1 MEVPLPTI
9 GHLTGK
15 RSIRVTEP
23 LNVPAYLPRGKHLL
37 IGQRRDLGS
46 TDALILLGKCAEHTG
61 LRDMFDGNIWLD
73 IRLPHVL
80 FICGKRGSG
89 KSYDLG
95 VLAEGLS
102 LASSSNVT
110 TKDTSVTTILFD
122 TQNQFWSLGVAP
134 SSKLP
139 EDHVQLV
146 ELEAW
151 RIQPTPLDN
160 VRLFA
165 PKGDQAIVGTET
177 EFVISPTDIDA
188 DDWCGLLQVER
199 YSPMGQCIRVVYR
212 KVTSSGYSFQPSP
225 HSSKEIQVPPKQ
237 NYEILDLI
245 ECLRRD
251 AEVTDQMQRP
261 TRDAVL
267 WRLESLIDS
276 KLFGEGGIDITD
288 ILVPGL
294 LSVFL
299 LRNLDDATK
308 ALVVSVVTKRIFKVM
323 GEYHTRRKVARRFGE
338 APPDTNLPMGVWTII
353 DEAHVVCPAEQNTAA
368 KPALIEYVKRGRD
381 AGLSLVLATQQPSA
395 IDSGVLS
402 QVDLTIV
409 HRLVLDSDIAAATSR
424 FPARFPSN
432 VKLVERDVGDPRSLI
447 RLLTAGEALVGDA
460 ESERGFVIRIRPRV
474 TAHAGDEPEVIK
486 HDINP

>member
-1 MEVPLPTI
+1 MEVRLPTI
-9 GHLTGK
+9 GHVTGK

-23 LNVPAYLPRGKHLL
+23 LNVSAYLPRGKHLL
-37 IGQRRDLGS
+37 IGQRRDVGS
-46 TDALILLGKCAEHTG
+46 PDALVLLGKCAEHTG

-73 IRLPHVL
+73 IRLPHVV

-95 VLAEGLS
+95 VLAEGLA
-102 LASSSNVT
+102 LASSSGVT
-110 TKDTSVTTILFD
+110 TKDTGITTIIFD
-122 TQNQFWSLGVAP
+122 TQNQFWSLGTVP

-139 EDHVQLV
+139 EDLVQLA

-151 RIQPTPLDN
+151 QLQPAPLGS

-165 PKGDQAIVGTET
+165 PRGDEAILGTEM
-177 EFVISPTDIDA
+177 EFVISPADMDA

-199 YSPMGQCIRVVYR
+199 YSPMGQCIRIVHR
-212 KVTSSGYSFQPSP
+212 KVTCTGYSYPPSQ
-225 HSSKEIQVPPKQ
+225 HSSKEIRVSPKED
-237 NYEILDLI
+237 YEIADLV

-251 AEVTDQMQRP
+251 PEVSNQMQRA

-276 KLFGEGGIDITD
+276 KLFGKGGIDVKD
-288 ILVPGL
+288 ILEPGL
-294 LSVFL
+294 MSIFL

-308 ALVVSVVTKRIFKVM
+308 ALVVSVVTKRVFNVM
-323 GEYHTRRKVARRFGE
+323 GEYHTRRKVARRLGE
-338 APPDTNLPMGVWTII
+338 TFADTSLPMGVWTII
-353 DEAHVVCPAEQNTAA
+353 DEAHVVCPSDQNTAA

-395 IDSGVLS
+395 VDSSLLG

-432 VKLVERDVGDPRSLI
+432 VKLAERDVSDPRTLV
-447 RLLTAGEALVGDA
+447 RLLGEGEALVGDA
-460 ESERGFVIRIRPRV
+460 ESERGFVARIRPRV
-474 TAHAGDEPEVIK
+474 TAHAGDEPAVIGY
-486 HDINP
+486 DFDS

>member
-1 MEVPLPTI
+1 MAVPLPTI

-23 LNVPAYLPRGKHLL
+23 LNVSAYLPRGKHLL
-37 IGQRRDLGS
+37 IGQRRDVGS
-46 TDALILLGKCAEHTG
+46 TEALILLGKCAEHTG
-61 LRDMFDGNIWLD
+61 LKDMFDGNIWLD
-73 IRLPHVL
+73 IRLPHVV

-95 VLAEGLS
+95 VLAEGLG
-102 LASSSNVT
+102 LTSSSNVT
-110 TKDTSVTTILFD
+110 TKDTSITTILFD
-122 TQNQFWSLGVAP
+122 TQNQFWSLGAVP

-139 EDHVQLV
+139 EDHAQLA

-151 RIQPTPLDN
+151 RLQPTPLEN

-165 PKGDQAIVGTET
+165 PKGDQPILGTET
-177 EFVISPTDIDA
+177 EFVISPADIDA
-188 DDWCGLLQVER
+188 EDWCGLLQVER
-199 YSPMGQCIRVVYR
+199 YSPMGQCIRIVYR
-212 KVTSSGYSFQPSP
+212 KVTSVGYSYQPSP
-225 HSSKEIQVPPKQ
+225 QSSKEIHVTPKQ
-237 NYEILDLI
+237 DYEILDLI
-245 ECLRRD
+245 ECLRQD
-251 AEVTDQMQRP
+251 AEVTDQMQRA

-276 KLFGEGGIDITD
+276 KLFDKGGIDIRD

-294 LSVFL
+294 MSVFL

-308 ALVVSVVTKRIFKVM
+308 ALVVSVVTKRIFNVM
-323 GEYHTRRKVARRFGE
+323 GEYHTRRKVMRRLGE
-338 APPDTNLPMGVWTII
+338 TFPDTNLPMGVWTII

-402 QVDLTIV
+402 QVDLTII
-409 HRLVLDSDIAAATSR
+409 HRLVLDSDITAAISR
-424 FPARFPSN
+424 FPARFPSA
-432 VKLVERDVGDPRSLI
+432 VKLTERDIGEPRSLI
-447 RLLTAGEALVGDA
+447 RLLAAGEALVGDA
-460 ESERGFVIRIRPRV
+460 ESERGFVIRIRPRI
-474 TAHAGDEPEVIK
+474 TAHAGDEPEVVE